1 MEKERYE
8 LVNEDI
14 LRDNQE
20 NMGYVIT
27 NKTMVEWLNQ
37 QNKRIKELEK
47 ENQKANIKNYLTD
60 YYLVEK
66 ENQHLKE
73 EIKLL
78 DEDRQFKAEMW
89 TKFADKCKSLT
100 QQLKQSQNQKAIEVL
115 EKIKRYF
122 DDKGEN
128 DESDGWIITNRIVV
142 EYINK
147 QIEELEG
154 DKK

>member
-47 ENQKANIKNYLTD
+47 ENQ
-60 YYLVEK
+60 
-66 ENQHLKE
+66 QLKE
-73 EIKLL
+73 EIKILN
-78 DEDRQFKAEMW
+78 EDRQFKTEMW
-89 TKFADKCKSLT
+89 SKFADKCKSLT
-100 QQLKQSQNQKAIEVL
+100 QQLK
-115 EKIKRYF
+115 
-122 DDKGEN
+122 
-128 DESDGWIITNRIVV
+128 
-142 EYINK
+142 
-147 QIEELEG
+147 
-154 DKK
+154 